1 MSTTENWT
9 PLTYEQVERRFIE
22 MINDYLKLTLEYPL
36 DPDISIKDLKVIN
49 NPELQATLN
58 EMSEDMRPVLKSKHE
73 VDSIDV
79 LELVIQ
85 IEEEFGCVIEDKD
98 VATLLRWGDLVGYI
112 TDSQDPARTKK
123 K

>member
-22 MINDYLKLTLEYPL
+22 MINNYLKLTLEYPL
-36 DPDISIKDLKVIN
+36 DPDISIKDLKVVN

-58 EMSEDMRPVLKSKHE
+58 EMSEDMRPILKSKHE

-112 TDSQDPARTKK
+112 TDSQDSTRIKK
-123 K
+123 